1 MQIRGPA
8 KIGFEPAGVTSVANG
23 KADVTVRFSERGT
36 YVVRAIANDGA
47 LSTKTDLT
55 IAVTGSSAAV
65 R

>member
-8 KIGFEPAGVTSVANG
+8 KITFEPAGATSVTNG
-23 KADVTVRFSERGT
+23 KADVTVRFSERGI

-47 LSTKTDLT
+47 LSTKMDVT
-55 IAVTGSSAAV
+55 IAIASPPAAD